1 MLYSE
6 MYNVFDRFLLW
17 SAVIFEDLAKFKS
30 AFSCVCVGSKF
41 NPPQDRTIFGLNM
54 NSGK

>member
-1 MLYSE
+1 
-6 MYNVFDRFLLW
+6 
-17 SAVIFEDLAKFKS
+17 
-30 AFSCVCVGSKF
+30 VCVGSKF